1 MKIQWDAGLAAI
13 SCTEEPVTL
22 NLPICNPADQPATK
36 VILVTG
42 ATGFLGATLTR
53 QLVEEGTSVRILRRE
68 HSKLDLL
75 GDTSN
80 QVEHAIGD
88 VTDYPSVLAGMEG
101 VQQVY
106 HAAAYV
112 GFGGKKDEARLTDV
126 NVRGTANVADAAREA
141 GVTRMVH
148 VSSIAALGRT
158 RGHHKPINETAE
170 WTASKENSAYAVS
183 KHLAEMEV
191 HRAIAEGL
199 DAVIVNPSLIFG
211 PGRAGENTMAIVEKV
226 RDGRVPGIPSG
237 GTCVVDVEDVA
248 SGIRAAMERG
258 TTDERYIL
266 GGENLSWEEIF
277 GTLAEALDT
286 ELPRLRLNRGPAMA
300 VATVSETLA
309 RLIRATP
316 LITRETVR
324 AASATYR
331 YSNRKAVEDL
341 GCAFR
346 AFKETAGRVAAEI
359 R

>member
-1 MKIQWDAGLAAI
+1 
-13 SCTEEPVTL
+13 
-22 NLPICNPADQPATK
+22 

-68 HSKLDLL
+68 YSKMDLL
-75 GDTSN
+75 GDTADRL
-80 QVEHAIGD
+80 EHTIGD
-88 VTDYPSVLAGMEG
+88 VTDYPSVLAAMEG

-112 GFGGKKDEARLTDV
+112 GFGGKKDEARLMDV
-126 NVRGTANVADAAREA
+126 NVRGTANVADAALEA

-158 RGHHKPINETAE
+158 RGQHEPIDETAE

-183 KHLAEMEV
+183 KHLAEMEI
-191 HRAIAEGL
+191 HRAIAEGI

-211 PGRAGENTMAIVEKV
+211 PGRAGENTMAIVEKA
-226 RDGRVPGIPSG
+226 RDGRIPGIPSG

-248 SGIRAAMERG
+248 SGIRAAMECG
-258 TTDERYIL
+258 AKGERYIL

-277 GTLAEALDT
+277 GTLAETLNAK
-286 ELPRLRLNRGPAMA
+286 LPRRRLNRGPAMV
-300 VATVSETLA
+300 VATVSETVA
-309 RLIRATP
+309 RLIRVKS

-331 YSNRKAVEDL
+331 YNNRRAVEEI
-341 GCAFR
+341 GCSFR
-346 AFKETAGRVAAEI
+346 PFNKTAERIAAVFS
-359 R
+359 